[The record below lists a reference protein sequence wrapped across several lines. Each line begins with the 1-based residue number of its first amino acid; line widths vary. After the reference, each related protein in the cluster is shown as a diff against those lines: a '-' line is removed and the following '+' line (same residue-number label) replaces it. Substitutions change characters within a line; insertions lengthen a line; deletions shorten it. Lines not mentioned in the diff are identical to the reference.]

1 MERGR
6 HGFNFTFSKKSPTER
21 FTISKHQ
28 NPWINVFDLRKN
40 LPIVRS
46 PCPTIAKFSV
56 RRALERDLVVTFSF
70 SLPSLFFEDIV
81 SNYFK
86 DLALTVGKKIECSD
100 FFSLN

>member
-1 MERGR
+1 M
-6 HGFNFTFSKKSPTER
+6 
-21 FTISKHQ
+21 
-28 NPWINVFDLRKN
+28 
-40 LPIVRS
+40 
-46 PCPTIAKFSV
+46 
-56 RRALERDLVVTFSF
+56 TFSF